1 MKERIEKW
9 KQMDGAGD
17 PCADTY
23 LAEIAAQAREE
34 GKEQEMSELIPHMLE
49 KAVRHLDNIET
60 AIKEFTIREKLGD
73 LAETI
78 NLAYIARHY
87 FGKSRQWLYQR
98 MKGQIVNGKPASF
111 TQAEKETFIAALEDI
126 RNRLGAVTA
135 NL

>member
-9 KQMDGAGD
+9 KQMDSDGD
-17 PCADTY
+17 PCAATY
-23 LAEIAAQAREE
+23 LAEIVSQAKEE
-34 GKEQEMSELIPHMLE
+34 GKKQEISELIPYLLN
-49 KAVRHLDNIET
+49 KAGRHLDNIET
-60 AIKEFTIREKLGD
+60 TLKDFTIREKLGD
-73 LAETI
+73 LADTI

-111 TQAEKETFIAALEDI
+111 TQAEKEIFIAALDDI

-135 NL
+135 IL